1 MKNMDIR
8 CMTRAKRIFGYEIA
22 QQLNISRSKY
32 YEMLQRDLTDDERA
46 RIMKAMDAAVE
57 EREREFVIG

>member
-1 MKNMDIR
+1 
-8 CMTRAKRIFGYEIA
+8 MTRAKRIFGYEIA